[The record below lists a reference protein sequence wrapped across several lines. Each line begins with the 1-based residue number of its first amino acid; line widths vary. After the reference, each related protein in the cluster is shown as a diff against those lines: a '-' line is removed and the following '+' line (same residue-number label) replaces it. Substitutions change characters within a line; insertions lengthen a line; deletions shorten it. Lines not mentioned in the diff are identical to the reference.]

1 MEHWQDLY
9 LELAERIS
17 EKLPEIQWIDLWH
30 NQVGF
35 LAEEHPFGTPAI
47 FIGFRS
53 AQINDIGELV
63 QIVDLQVDFYLYYE
77 TFLDTFKGAY
87 NQEEALEFTKSLD
100 ALFGNFHGTSGRN
113 YSSMRRIAFAPVDTG
128 TAGNLYQVTFECK
141 LHDRS
146 AMKYYEPTQVRLM
159 VEDEDNRYFIGVD

>member
-9 LELAERIS
+9 IELAERIS

-35 LAEEHPFGTPAI
+35 LADEHPFGTPAV

-53 AQINDIGELV
+53 AQINDIGELS
-63 QIVDLQVDFYLYYE
+63 LYYE

-87 NQEEALEFTKSLD
+87 NQEGALEFTKSLD

-141 LHDRS
+141 LNDSS
-146 AMKYYEPTQVRLM
+146 AMKYYEPTQVHLQ
-159 VEDEDNRYFIGVD
+159 VEDEDNRYFVEVD